1 MFMTVT
7 FNDIFKSS
15 FINNISS
22 FSALDMLLALTLSFI
37 IGLFIMA
44 VYKKTFKG
52 VMYSH
57 SFSVSLMA
65 LNLITTL
72 IILAITSNVILS
84 LGMVGALSIVRFRS
98 AIKEPLDIA
107 FLFWSISSG
116 IVLGAGLI
124 PLAVFGSLFIGV
136 ILVLFVN
143 RQSTDNPYLLV
154 LTCQHDAAEEE
165 ALKALGQTV
174 KKHVIK
180 SKTVSVQNGIEVTVE
195 IRLKEMKTKF
205 INDLSQIPGVKNAVL
220 VSYNGD
226 YLG

>member
-1 MFMTVT
+1 MFMTLT

-15 FINNISS
+15 FMENISS
-22 FSALDMLLALTLSFI
+22 FSFFDTIIALILSFM
-37 IGLFIMA
+37 IGLFIMV
-44 VYKKTFKG
+44 VYKKTFKE

-57 SFSVSLMA
+57 SFIVSLLA

-116 IVLGAGLI
+116 IVIGAGLI
-124 PLAVFGSLFIGV
+124 PLAVIGSLLIGV
-136 ILVLFVN
+136 ILVLFIN
-143 RQSTDNPYLLV
+143 HQTTDNPYLLV
-154 LTCQHDAAEEE
+154 LSCLDDESEKQ
-165 ALKALGQTV
+165 ALTKVNQYV

-180 SKTVSVQNGIEVTVE
+180 SKTVSAHTGIEVTIE
-195 IRLKEMKTKF
+195 IRLNEMETKF
-205 INDLSQIPGVKNAVL
+205 VNEISQINGVKNAVL

>member
-154 LTCQHDAAEEE
+154 LTCQHDDAEEE